1 MHKTSKRSSQ
11 HTGSG
16 MRGGENASSIAAAV
30 QEQVFEFENLVAE
43 LRDQKAYVS
52 PSSWSNEFQSMA
64 RQKRLTTKNMQSRE
78 LKTCNQLQQG
88 PKKCHGVILQTTHM
102 ISRNRLKGL
111 RSLLCPIHR
120 LQEFIYFQDH
130 SMRELLLFIL
140 EVSNQRQ
147 IFASTSQKQT
157 IHYKQLL
164 GKNALLGQMK
174 LSWSMW
180 TQRKKQRNS
189 SKLIKDKFSKT
200 EWRSD
205 GPQRQRMEIISRH
218 LWVIQIICTGKH

>member
-189 SKLIKDKFSKT
+189 SKLTRDKFSKRG
-200 EWRSD
+200 WKSD
-205 GPQRQRMEIISRH
+205 GHQPQHMETNSRH
-218 LWVIQIICTGKH
+218 LWAIPIICIRKH